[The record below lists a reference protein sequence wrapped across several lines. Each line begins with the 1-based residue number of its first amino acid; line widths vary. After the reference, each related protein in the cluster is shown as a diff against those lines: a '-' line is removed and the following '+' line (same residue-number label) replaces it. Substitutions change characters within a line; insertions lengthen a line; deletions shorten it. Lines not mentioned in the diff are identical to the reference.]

1 MTGEPRQVPPG
12 DPPRIQPLGD
22 GALLVTFGDTI
33 DLESNDLAHG
43 FAAAVERLRTT
54 DGRFG
59 RAVPAYASV
68 LVPFDPLTVEP
79 DEARGVVAE
88 LLALPLLGP
97 GSGRAV
103 DRAEDGPREVIEIPV
118 RYGGEAGPDLADVA
132 AINGLRPSDVVDL
145 HTGTE
150 YRVFFLGFAAGFAYL
165 GPLPAPIATAR
176 LATPRERVPAG
187 SVGIAGAQT
196 GVYPFAMPGGW
207 RLIGRTDAPM
217 WDLRRESPS
226 LLRPGDRVRFVA
238 IG

>member
-1 MTGEPRQVPPG
+1 MTGEPRPVGPG
-12 DPPRIQPLGD
+12 DLPRIEPLGD

-33 DLESNDLAHG
+33 DLELNDLAHG
-43 FAAAVERLRTT
+43 LAAAVERLRTT

-68 LVPFDPLTVEP
+68 LVPFDPVTVVP

-88 LLALPLLGP
+88 LLALSPSGP
-97 GSGRAV
+97 GTVHAA
-103 DRAEDGPREVIEIPV
+103 DRVAEGPREVIEIPV
-118 RYGGEAGPDLADVA
+118 RYGGESGPDLADVA
-132 AINGLRPSDVVDL
+132 ALNDLHPSDVVDL
-145 HTGTE
+145 HAGTE
-150 YRVFFLGFAAGFAYL
+150 YRVFFLGFAPGFAYL

-196 GVYPFAMPGGW
+196 GVYPFGMPGGW
-207 RLIGRTDAPM
+207 RLIGRTDAPI
-217 WDLRRESPS
+217 WDLSRDSPS